1 MIESAQQQWWLSL
14 LAGFTIFVSSIWAQP
29 LQVQIYTGVAWYQH
43 RLELAQ
49 LPMFSKPPAAEPFRF
64 DKIQPTWFG
73 GIGLSYR
80 LTRAL
85 TVGGAV
91 EYSNWSAQLEAS
103 ERIPA
108 IRSGDSIVSGVIAHR
123 VQLAIAPLG
132 ISPMVTWHI
141 DNVALTGGCFLY
153 WFPRRSFQYWEEIQS
168 PAEATFLDGTRQQ
181 LRAEGILSPI
191 RQPLLMSW
199 VQVAATFGKI
209 ASTLGV
215 SAFLRYQR
223 SIGTVLPDSNWHVQT
238 FSLGVELSGDL
249 LGAPPRH
256 ELFRDTVYQ
265 RDTTTTYDVMI
276 AADTVLL
283 QAETARTEHYA
294 IGDLT
299 IALTIVHQ
307 TYIRKVPMPHSLLT
321 ATIVPKLVTRDGR
334 EDTVLSIKGTPGIE
348 HRFDFPLSAVVIADT
363 AVPPLVAQLC
373 QQQWQWFFRTT
384 RRTASVR
391 WLLQRL
397 LPSDTLTLFG
407 IAAASRAPRFA
418 QQLQWL
424 ASFLSRCLPCVVIP
438 EIETAGAPSQPSIA
452 FPHSSS
458 NIFLLMPH
466 RDSLLL
472 RSEQDTVLISNIRK
486 VRFYLRAVAE
496 AGVKRWSIVIT
507 AGEQKWIF
515 RGFSD
520 PPSFID
526 WNLAGFPVW
535 WKTAA
540 APVHFFFQIEDFD
553 GQVFRTPTG
562 SITVRVL
569 PSDSAG
575 VLQQR
580 RYRFAF
586 YPVRFHSALW
596 QQIRSIMSAKL
607 EALGGLQH
615 AYVVAPGRQ
624 IPSTTVA
631 AFEGLPVPLEGYY
644 PVPAGQMLFERW
656 IANPIWVFVER

>member
-1 MIESAQQQWWLSL
+1 MIEADRNWWQIGL
-14 LAGFTIFVSSIWAQP
+14 LGFTILASSIWAQP

-49 LPMFSKPPAAEPFRF
+49 FPMFSKPPAAEPFRF
-64 DKIQPTWFG
+64 DQIQATWFG
-73 GIGLSYR
+73 GIGLGYR
-80 LTRAL
+80 LGRTL
-85 TVGGAV
+85 TVGGII

-123 VQLAIAPLG
+123 VQMAIAPLG

-141 DNVALTGGCFLY
+141 DNVAFTGGCFLY

-191 RQPLLMSW
+191 QQPLLTPW
-199 VQVAATFGKI
+199 VQFAATFGKI
-209 ASTLGV
+209 TSTLRA

-223 SIGTVLPDSNWHVQT
+223 SIGAVLPDSNWRIQT
-238 FSLGVELSGDL
+238 FSLGVQLSGDL
-249 LGAPPRH
+249 LGVPPQH
-256 ELFRDTVYQ
+256 KLLRDTVYQ

-276 AADTVLL
+276 ATDTVLL
-283 QAETARTEHYA
+283 QVETARTEHYA

-307 TYIRKVPMPHSLLT
+307 TYVRKVPMPRSLLT
-321 ATIVPKLVTRDGR
+321 ATVVPKLVTRGGR
-334 EDTVLSIKGTPGIE
+334 EDTVLSIAGTLGIE
-348 HRFDFPLSAVVIADT
+348 RRFDFPLSAIIIADT
-363 AVPPLVAQLC
+363 AVPPPVAQPC
-373 QQQWQWFFRTT
+373 QQQWQWFFRAT

-397 LPSDTLTLFG
+397 RPSDTLTLFG
-407 IAAASRAPRFA
+407 IAAASRSSNFA
-418 QQLQWL
+418 QQLQWF

-438 EIETAGAPSQPSIA
+438 EIEAAGAPSQLSVA

-472 RSEQDTVLISNIRK
+472 RSEQDTVLISNIQK
-486 VRFYLRAVAE
+486 VRFYLRTVAE

-515 RGFSD
+515 QGFSD
-520 PPSFID
+520 PPSFVD
-526 WNLAGFPVW
+526 WNLASFPVW
-535 WKTAA
+535 WKTTA
-540 APVHFFFQIEDFD
+540 APVHFFFQVEDFD
-553 GQVFRTPTG
+553 GQVFQTPTG

-569 PSDSAG
+569 PSDSVG
-575 VLQQR
+575 VLQQH

-586 YPVRFHSALW
+586 YPVRFHSTLW
-596 QQIRSIMSAKL
+596 QQLRSTMSAKL
-607 EALGGLQH
+607 EALGGLQE
-615 AYVVAPGRQ
+615 AYVVAPGWQ

>member
-43 RLELAQ
+43 RLELTQ

-64 DKIQPTWFG
+64 DKLQATWLSG
-73 GIGLSYR
+73 VGLSYR
-80 LTRAL
+80 LTKAL
-85 TVGGAV
+85 TIGGAV
-91 EYSNWSAQLEAS
+91 EYSNWSVQLEAS

-108 IRSGDSIVSGVIAHR
+108 IRSGDSIVSGIVAHR
-123 VQLAIAPLG
+123 VQMAIAPLG
-132 ISPMVTWHI
+132 VSPVVTWHI
-141 DNVALTGGCFLY
+141 ANGAVTGGCFLY
-153 WFPRRSFQYWEEIQS
+153 WFPRRSFQYWEELQS

-181 LRAEGILSPI
+181 LRAEGILSLI
-191 RQPLLMSW
+191 QQPLLMPW

-223 SIGTVLPDSNWHVQT
+223 SIGAVLPNSNWHVQI
-238 FSLGVELSGDL
+238 FSLGIQLSGDL
-249 LGAPPRH
+249 LGQVLRRR
-256 ELFRDTVYQ
+256 LFRDTVYQ

-283 QAETARTEHYA
+283 QAETAQTERYA
-294 IGDLT
+294 IGDLAV
-299 IALTIVHQ
+299 ALTIVHQ
-307 TYIRKVPMPHSLLT
+307 TYVRKVPMPRSLLT
-321 ATIVPKLVTRDGR
+321 ATIVPKLVTRDGQ
-334 EDTVLSIKGTPGIE
+334 EDTVLSIEGTLGIE
-348 HRFDFPLSAVVIADT
+348 HRFDFPLSAIVIADT
-363 AVPPLVAQLC
+363 AFPPPEAQPC

-407 IAAASRAPRFA
+407 IAAASRAPHFA

-438 EIETAGAPSQPSIA
+438 AIEAADGPSQHSVA

-472 RSEQDTVLISNIRK
+472 RSEQDTVLISNIQK
-486 VRFYLRAVAE
+486 VRFYLQTVAE
-496 AGVKRWSIVIT
+496 AGVKRWSIVVT
-507 AGEQKWIF
+507 AGDQKWIF
-515 RGFSD
+515 RGFAD
-520 PPSFID
+520 PPPFVD
-526 WNLAGFPVW
+526 WDSAALPVW
-535 WKTAA
+535 REIAT
-540 APVHFFFQIEDFD
+540 APVHFFFQVEDFD

-569 PSDSAG
+569 SSDSAG
-575 VLQQR
+575 VLQQH

-596 QQIRSIMSAKL
+596 QQLRSIMSAKL

-615 AYVVAPGRQ
+615 AYVVAPGWQ
-624 IPSTTVA
+624 IPSTTA
-631 AFEGLPVPLEGYY
+631 AALEGLPVPLEGYY
-644 PVPAGQMLFERW
+644 PVRAEQMLFERW
-656 IANPIWVFVER
+656 IVNPIWVFVER